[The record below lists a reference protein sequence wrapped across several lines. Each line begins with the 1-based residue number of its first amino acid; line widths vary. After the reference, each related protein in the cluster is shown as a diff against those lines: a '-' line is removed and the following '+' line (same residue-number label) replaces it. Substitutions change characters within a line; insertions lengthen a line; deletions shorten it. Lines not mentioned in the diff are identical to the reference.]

1 MDIDPY
7 NWISSLSSFDYD
19 GDAKIVAI
27 PPLSLQSGRG
37 GDLDGD
43 VGDGDGVSRCSV

>member
-7 NWISSLSSFDYD
+7 NWISSLPSFDYD

-27 PPLSLQSGRG
+27 PPPSPHSRRG
-37 GDLDGD
+37 DDLDGD